1 MSNGFDDIQNMLDDQ
16 LKKAESL
23 NNSSV
28 SFDELFTDQ
37 FMHANTS
44 INSLSDFFDTLNIK
58 TQEEFQDYPSDKLDA
73 FVKKSTDFDSWEEMQ
88 QSAANEY
95 FVNQLGF

>member
-1 MSNGFDDIQNMLDDQ
+1 MSNGFDDIQKMLDDQ

-37 FMHANTS
+37 FMHDNTS
-44 INSLSDFFDTLNIK
+44 INSLSDFFDALNIK
-58 TQEEFQDYPSDKLDA
+58 SQEEFQDFPTDKLDT
-73 FVKKSTDFDSWEEMQ
+73 FVKKSTNFDSWEEMR

-95 FVNQLGF
+95 VVNQLGF